1 MIVCIVKNGINYFGF
16 GFGPKQ
22 IKSKIYREK
31 SVAGSNEGEASLPLQ
46 NQD

>member
-1 MIVCIVKNGINYFGF
+1 MIVCIDKNGIKYF

-22 IKSKIYREK
+22 MKSKIYREK